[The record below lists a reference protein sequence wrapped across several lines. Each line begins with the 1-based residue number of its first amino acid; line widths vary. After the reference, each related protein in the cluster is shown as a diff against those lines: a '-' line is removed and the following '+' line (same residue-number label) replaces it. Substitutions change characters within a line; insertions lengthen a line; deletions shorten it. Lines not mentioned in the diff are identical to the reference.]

1 LADAVEGTV
10 RALPEAIPT
19 RIEAA
24 VHNMAMKRLQDGQFD
39 ECDLSLRE
47 LSLIEASM
55 VKTLAA
61 HYHGRV
67 AYPKSSLVLKQPL
80 SQGNRFTKELQNGK
94 PLNNHKTE
102 SPEEIR
108 EEIHSEPDEQTP
120 EQTEQETN

>member
-1 LADAVEGTV
+1 
-10 RALPEAIPT
+10 
-19 RIEAA
+19 
-24 VHNMAMKRLQDGQFD
+24 MAMKRLQDGQFD

-67 AYPKSSLVLKQPL
+67 AYPKLTYAP
-80 SQGNRFTKELQNGK
+80 KEPQNGR
-94 PLNNHKTE
+94 PPNNHKME
-102 SPEEIR
+102 SPEEIQT
-108 EEIHSEPDEQTP
+108 EHSEQTP

>member
-1 LADAVEGTV
+1 MLADATEGTV

-67 AYPKSSLVLKQPL
+67 AYPKPLYEPKEPVL
-80 SQGNRFTKELQNGK
+80 QGPRFAKEPQNGK
-94 PLNNHKTE
+94 LLSLPQVKNHKME
-102 SPEEIR
+102 SPEEIQ
-108 EEIHSEPDEQTP
+108 SEP